1 MFSTSSKIAFGYLL
15 LIVLLFGTIG
25 YIYQQMTLLMAP
37 NGLEE
42 TIVNRRRTT
51 HQIVTQLYEAEII
64 GQTLRT
70 GRLGDYPIY
79 QRAMREAGASI
90 DSLRVLLS
98 DTLQQARLDTVSQL
112 LRNKERYMI
121 LVLEAMAQNPAEELY
136 QQQIDS
142 LILQQDSL
150 LSSTHVRRRIV
161 THHNTYTIHHKPKKF
176 FRRLADVFA
185 PGKEDSTQVN
195 NVIQEEYTDTIDEA
209 YNPVDTI
216 ASMLANIQNKVFQ
229 TRQENQKTLDRRIN
243 SLRIAGSRI
252 SQRVNQ
258 LLETIETDEQKAAEA
273 KYLHEQNIREQAAWT
288 MATISILAVLLVLI
302 FFTIIWRD
310 ITRSNHYRR
319 ELEKAKSYA
328 ENLLVTRE
336 KLMLTITHDIK
347 APAGSIIGYID
358 LLTRLIHDKRQQFY
372 LQNMKSSAQH
382 LLDLITSLLDYH
394 RLEAGKMDLNPV
406 AFKPHQLFTTIYTSF
421 LPLAERKQL
430 KLVLENTIPASKTLE
445 GDPFRLRQIV
455 ENLLSNALKFTAEG
469 SVTLH
474 TAYEGNQFIFSV
486 SDTGCGMDEQEQQRV
501 FQAFTRLRSAQGE
514 EGFGLGLS
522 ITQKLV
528 ELLQGKISI
537 ESVPGKGSTF
547 RVSVPLPSISN
558 KKEVEKENGPVL
570 PETLKI
576 ILIDDDSIQINLTE
590 AMLHNLLEAQGKDQ
604 QAVIRCCKQPEEL
617 FGYLEKE
624 PFDLLLTDIQMP
636 AMNGFELLKQVR
648 GMKVGYARELPVIAI
663 TARSDMDVEYFR
675 SQGFAGC
682 LHKPFNQSDLLQVL
696 LENLKGD
703 WNKCTFPKEESAD
716 SSLPEAQPAKEEKEE
731 SKFSSLIAFS
741 EGDEEAIREIIG
753 TFIQETEK
761 NCQAIRQGEEAKDM
775 KLVGNLAHKMLPTFT
790 MIEAN
795 TVLPSLKWL
804 EAHRED
810 ASMSSEALE
819 HIHKILPTVKS
830 IIEHAEAFIK
840 NYN

>member
-258 LLETIETDEQKAAEA
+258 LLENIETDEQKAAEA

-696 LENLKGD
+696 QENLKGD
-703 WNKCTFPKEESAD
+703 WNKCTFPKEESTD
-716 SSLPEAQPAKEEKEE
+716 SSLPAAQPAKEEKEE
-731 SKFSSLIAFS
+731 YKFSSLIAFS

-795 TVLPSLKWL
+795 MVLPSLKWL

>member
-15 LIVLLFGTIG
+15 LIVLLFGAIG
-25 YIYQQMTLLMAP
+25 YIYQQMTLLTAP

-42 TIVNRRRTT
+42 TIVNRRKTT

-70 GRLGDYPIY
+70 GRLKDYPVY
-79 QRAMREAGASI
+79 QSAMREARASI

-121 LVLEAMAQNPAEELY
+121 LVLEAMTQNPAEELY

-150 LSSTHVRRRIV
+150 LNSTHVRRRIV

-195 NVIQEEYTDTIDEA
+195 NVVQEEYTDTIDEA

-258 LLETIETDEQKAAEA
+258 LLENIETDEQKAAEA
-273 KYLHEQNIREQAAWT
+273 KYQHEQNIREQAAWT

-430 KLVLENTIPASKTLE
+430 KLVLENSIPASKTLE

-696 LENLKGD
+696 QENLKGD
-703 WNKCTFPKEESAD
+703 WNKCTSSPKEKAD
-716 SSLPEAQPAKEEKEE
+716 SSFPSMEMGKEEKEE
-731 SKFSSLIAFS
+731 YKFSSLIAFS

-830 IIEHAEAFIK
+830 IIGYAETFIK

>member
-258 LLETIETDEQKAAEA
+258 LLETIETDE
-273 KYLHEQNIREQAAWT
+273 
-288 MATISILAVLLVLI
+288 
-302 FFTIIWRD
+302 
-310 ITRSNHYRR
+310 
-319 ELEKAKSYA
+319 
-328 ENLLVTRE
+328 
-336 KLMLTITHDIK
+336 
-347 APAGSIIGYID
+347 P
-358 LLTRLIHDKRQQFY
+358 
-372 LQNMKSSAQH
+372 
-382 LLDLITSLLDYH
+382 
-394 RLEAGKMDLNPV
+394 
-406 AFKPHQLFTTIYTSF
+406 
-421 LPLAERKQL
+421 
-430 KLVLENTIPASKTLE
+430 
-445 GDPFRLRQIV
+445 
-455 ENLLSNALKFTAEG
+455 
-469 SVTLH
+469 
-474 TAYEGNQFIFSV
+474 
-486 SDTGCGMDEQEQQRV
+486 
-501 FQAFTRLRSAQGE
+501 
-514 EGFGLGLS
+514 
-522 ITQKLV
+522 
-528 ELLQGKISI
+528 
-537 ESVPGKGSTF
+537 
-547 RVSVPLPSISN
+547 
-558 KKEVEKENGPVL
+558 
-570 PETLKI
+570 
-576 ILIDDDSIQINLTE
+576 
-590 AMLHNLLEAQGKDQ
+590 
-604 QAVIRCCKQPEEL
+604 
-617 FGYLEKE
+617 
-624 PFDLLLTDIQMP
+624 
-636 AMNGFELLKQVR
+636 
-648 GMKVGYARELPVIAI
+648 
-663 TARSDMDVEYFR
+663 
-675 SQGFAGC
+675 
-682 LHKPFNQSDLLQVL
+682 
-696 LENLKGD
+696 
-703 WNKCTFPKEESAD
+703 
-716 SSLPEAQPAKEEKEE
+716 
-731 SKFSSLIAFS
+731 
-741 EGDEEAIREIIG
+741 
-753 TFIQETEK
+753 
-761 NCQAIRQGEEAKDM
+761 
-775 KLVGNLAHKMLPTFT
+775 
-790 MIEAN
+790 
-795 TVLPSLKWL
+795 
-804 EAHRED
+804 
-810 ASMSSEALE
+810 
-819 HIHKILPTVKS
+819 
-830 IIEHAEAFIK
+830 
-840 NYN
+840 

>member
-229 TRQENQKTLDRRIN
+229 TRQESQKTLDRRIN

-696 LENLKGD
+696 QENLKGD

>member
-15 LIVLLFGTIG
+15 LIVLLFGAIG
-25 YIYQQMTLLMAP
+25 YIYQQMTLLTAP

-42 TIVNRRRTT
+42 TIVNRRKTT

-70 GRLGDYPIY
+70 GRLKDYPVY
-79 QRAMREAGASI
+79 QSAMREARASI
-90 DSLRVLLS
+90 DSLRTLLS

-150 LSSTHVRRRIV
+150 LNSTHVRRRIV

-195 NVIQEEYTDTIDEA
+195 NVVQEEYTDTIDEA

-258 LLETIETDEQKAAEA
+258 LLENIETDEQKAAEA
-273 KYLHEQNIREQAAWT
+273 KYQHEQNIREQAAWT

-430 KLVLENTIPASKTLE
+430 KLVLENSIPASKTLE

-648 GMKVGYARELPVIAI
+648 EMKVGYARELPVIAI

-696 LENLKGD
+696 QENLKGD
-703 WNKCTFPKEESAD
+703 WNKCTSSPKEKAD
-716 SSLPEAQPAKEEKEE
+716 SSFPSMEMGKEEKEE
-731 SKFSSLIAFS
+731 YKFSSLIAFS

-790 MIEAN
+790 MIEAD

-810 ASMSSEALE
+810 DFMSSEALE

-830 IIEHAEAFIK
+830 IIGYAETFIK